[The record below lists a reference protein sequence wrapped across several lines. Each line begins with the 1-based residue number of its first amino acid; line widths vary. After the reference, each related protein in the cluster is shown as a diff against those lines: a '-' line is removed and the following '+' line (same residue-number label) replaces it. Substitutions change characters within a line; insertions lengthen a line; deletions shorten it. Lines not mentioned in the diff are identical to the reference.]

1 MFRTLKRT
9 WKYYQWLQEGSR
21 GRVYSVTSPEWSLY
35 YVKYITAQA
44 LAHLNVSKDA
54 SEEMKV
60 GLLKQARSE
69 LMDGL
74 EVIEGAMK
82 CTQAQRDLATTAFEA
97 EAAEME
103 ADAEAAMEAEA
114 NSHLPKDLLDFS
126 R

>member
-9 WKYYQWLQEGSR
+9 WRYYQWLQEGSK
-21 GRVYSVTSPEWSLY
+21 VYKYEVDSAEWSLY
-35 YVKYITAQA
+35 YVKYVTAQG
-44 LAHLNVSKDA
+44 LAHLNISDDT
-54 SEEMKV
+54 SEEMKI

-103 ADAEAAMEAEA
+103 ADAEAAEMKAQ
-114 NSHLPKDLLDFS
+114 DLLDFS